1 MIQNRRPSH
10 VLVIAPERSPSLAL
24 VATYPLGQL
33 EKQGLLK
40 LCIRTAREAS
50 AEDLAWSDIVFA
62 VRPATA
68 AMAVLVSE
76 AKRMGRVVMCHWDDD
91 LLSIPPESSSYTYF
105 ARPGVRKLTLATLL
119 QADVVL
125 SSSEILV
132 RHLRTLL
139 ARHGKSKT
147 PALLLPVP
155 ALRIN
160 PASYYSIK
168 DHALEKPFTIGYAGS
183 VDQTAIL
190 QRLVVP
196 ALETL
201 WQKGLAFHLQLVGPK
216 LAIDAP
222 WQKFVSSI
230 SPTDNYEQW
239 LTLRNGLA
247 WDAAV
252 APLQEGHFYRCK
264 YANKYI
270 EFASAGIPC
279 LFSNTAPFSNV
290 VANLKNGY
298 LVENTV
304 TAWASAIE
312 SAMNGL
318 QRQHLAAS
326 AMEDML
332 SNHSIEKVAAV
343 FENKLAT
350 WLSFKA
356 RFTNPPQ
363 NINLAKKIGWIQANV
378 LRRYL

>member
-1 MIQNRRPSH
+1 MIQNRRLSH

-68 AMAVLVSE
+68 AMAILVSE

-91 LLSIPPESSSYTYF
+91 LLSIPLESSSYAYF

-125 SSSEILV
+125 SSSGILL
-132 RHLRTLL
+132 RHLCTLL

-155 ALRIN
+155 ALCIN
-160 PASYYSIK
+160 PAPYYSIK
-168 DHALEKPFTIGYAGS
+168 DPALEKPFTIGYAGS

-190 QRLVVP
+190 QSLVVP
-196 ALETL
+196 ALQTL
-201 WQKGLAFHLQLVGPK
+201 WQKGLSFHLQLVGPK

-239 LTLRNGLA
+239 LTLRNRLP
-247 WDAAV
+247 WDAAL
-252 APLQEGHFYRCK
+252 APLQEGHFYHCK

-279 LFSNTAPFSNV
+279 LFSHTAPFSNV
-290 VANLKNGY
+290 VSNLKNGY

-312 SAMNGL
+312 SALNGL
-318 QRQHLAAS
+318 QRQHLAVS
-326 AMEDML
+326 AMEDMI
-332 SNHSIEKVAAV
+332 SNHSLEKVAAS
-343 FENKLAT
+343 FEDKLAP

-356 RFTNPPQ
+356 RPTKPSQ
-363 NINLAKKIGWIQANV
+363 NINLTKKIGWIRANV